1 MKKYLIML
9 AVIVA
14 STILFGQ
21 DVTLYLHDF
30 GTTAITTHPYT
41 VQPGTFATNLSNS
54 SWANSTN
61 SWTSFAG
68 SSGQAIALSNSS
80 GTPTITLTFN
90 VASGYQVS
98 ITKFNFWR
106 RRSSAGAQNWSMKI
120 NNITVGSGTVP
131 TTGAA
136 IGETNV
142 ANAITNQTG
151 TISVVMSLSGA
162 TGSGTFR
169 LDDFTLIGSVSS
181 TGNLI
186 PPTLTADTTNNN
198 VDNNIDITFTDSS
211 AWRAAITAVKI
222 GGTALTENTDYVIT
236 AGNIQL
242 KPSGLNALL
251 TTAGSKAV
259 TVEATGYNVASVT
272 QQINAGEPT
281 ANSTATISS
290 ALALN
295 STRTVT
301 CTAKDQYNN
310 LVSDY
315 TFKYDATIT
324 DNYAITDES
333 YTINGN
339 ATTTTVTDV
348 NLATNTNA
356 SGVATFQ
363 IVVPAVV
370 DGTDGLSVQV
380 QLSNGT
386 TNIGSAFSYY
396 APLPIPPIPTSSA
409 ATGADTGS
417 FIANWSS
424 VPYATGYYL
433 DVYTKTAGSNAAD
446 LFFSEYIE
454 GNSFNKALEIYNGTG
469 STVSLDN
476 YDVIISFNGGSSTVT
491 YPLSGYL
498 NNNDVLVIVN
508 ASATQTFL
516 NLADITLSG
525 TSTVVAFNGDDA
537 IYLYYN
543 DGAKAAYYVDIFGC
557 IGQDPGSAW
566 VAGSISTENQ
576 TLVRKSTVSS
586 GITTNPSSGFPTLG
600 SEWDTYAVDTSTYL
614 GSHTFTGGTTF
625 NYLTNYNPMDVGN
638 VTNYTVTGLDPSTT
652 YYYVVRA
659 YNGTGTSGNSTEQ
672 SVTTLD
678 LPPAVLT
685 VDPTSLSDFSYIV
698 GNGPSAEQTFTL
710 TGTDITADVFVSAG
724 EYWEVASSPSGSF
737 GSSLQYSPAKGSVNE
752 TVRVRLKAALPVGI
766 YNNTSMDKLTVYS
779 EGAEDKTVT
788 LSGHVDEPLPIVL
801 SSFTASISA
810 QNYVTLTWVTQT
822 ETGMAGYYIY
832 RALNDQL
839 STAHMVSPL
848 IDAVNGSQQHIYSY
862 TDSDLYNDGTY
873 FYWLESRDI
882 DGNNHF
888 FGPISIIY
896 DNSGEYYNPEIPL
909 LTELKA
915 VYPNPFNPTA
925 FIPFSL
931 AATNNVSF
939 KIYNNRGQIVRD
951 IDLGSKIPGEYR
963 ITWDGTDNNG
973 QTLAN
978 GVYYIRMSA
987 GKDSFQRKA
996 VLLK

>member
-1 MKKYLIML
+1 M
-9 AVIVA
+9 
-14 STILFGQ
+14 
-21 DVTLYLHDF
+21 
-30 GTTAITTHPYT
+30 
-41 VQPGTFATNLSNS
+41 
-54 SWANSTN
+54 
-61 SWTSFAG
+61 
-68 SSGQAIALSNSS
+68 
-80 GTPTITLTFN
+80 
-90 VASGYQVS
+90 
-98 ITKFNFWR
+98 
-106 RRSSAGAQNWSMKI
+106 
-120 NNITVGSGTVP
+120 
-131 TTGAA
+131 
-136 IGETNV
+136 
-142 ANAITNQTG
+142 
-151 TISVVMSLSGA
+151 
-162 TGSGTFR
+162 
-169 LDDFTLIGSVSS
+169 
-181 TGNLI
+181 
-186 PPTLTADTTNNN
+186 
-198 VDNNIDITFTDSS
+198 
-211 AWRAAITAVKI
+211 
-222 GGTALTENTDYVIT
+222 
-236 AGNIQL
+236 
-242 KPSGLNALL
+242 
-251 TTAGSKAV
+251 
-259 TVEATGYNVASVT
+259 
-272 QQINAGEPT
+272 
-281 ANSTATISS
+281 
-290 ALALN
+290 
-295 STRTVT
+295 
-301 CTAKDQYNN
+301 
-310 LVSDY
+310 
-315 TFKYDATIT
+315 
-324 DNYAITDES
+324 
-333 YTINGN
+333 
-339 ATTTTVTDV
+339 
-348 NLATNTNA
+348 
-356 SGVATFQ
+356 
-363 IVVPAVV
+363 
-370 DGTDGLSVQV
+370 
-380 QLSNGT
+380 
-386 TNIGSAFSYY
+386 
-396 APLPIPPIPTSSA
+396 
-409 ATGADTGS
+409 
-417 FIANWSS
+417 
-424 VPYATGYYL
+424 
-433 DVYTKTAGSNAAD
+433 
-446 LFFSEYIE
+446 
-454 GNSFNKALEIYNGTG
+454 
-469 STVSLDN
+469 
-476 YDVIISFNGGSSTVT
+476 
-491 YPLSGYL
+491 
-498 NNNDVLVIVN
+498 
-508 ASATQTFL
+508 
-516 NLADITLSG
+516 
-525 TSTVVAFNGDDA
+525 
-537 IYLYYN
+537 
-543 DGAKAAYYVDIFGC
+543 
-557 IGQDPGSAW
+557 
-566 VAGSISTENQ
+566 
-576 TLVRKSTVSS
+576 
-586 GITTNPSSGFPTLG
+586 
-600 SEWDTYAVDTSTYL
+600 DTSTYL

-931 AATNNVSF
+931 AATNDVSF

-951 IDLGSKIPGEYR
+951 INLGSKIPGEYR